1 MTQLEELSIQNTPV
15 ANLAPLRALTHLK
28 KLYIAGS
35 LVQDI
40 SPVQGIAG
48 LKIFQ
53 QGR

>member
-1 MTQLEELSIQNTPV
+1 MTKLEVLSIQGTPV
-15 ANLAPLRALTHLK
+15 VSLAPLRGLTHLK
-28 KLYIAGS
+28 KLYIKGS

-40 SPVQGIAG
+40 SPVQGVQG